1 MIGKNIAALRKIK
14 GLNQSDLARA
24 IHVTQSAVSQ
34 WETGRT
40 QPDMQQI
47 YILADFFGVSVS
59 VLTDEN
65 GIIPSGLIKYDK
77 NEVEEA
83 IKQPM
88 ISPSRFGPETQKVIN
103 ELLAKLRAMPDKKQE
118 EAARGALTYVRGVVN
133 ADEQE
138 GKA

>member
-1 MIGKNIAALRKIK
+1 MIGKNIAALRKIR

-47 YILADFFGVSVS
+47 YILADFFSVSVS

-118 EAARGALTYVRGVVN
+118 EAARGALTYVRGVVS
-133 ADEQE
+133 AEDQE

>member
-59 VLTDEN
+59 VLTDEG

-88 ISPSRFGPETQKVIN
+88 ISPSRFGPETQKVSN
-103 ELLAKLRAMPDKKQE
+103 ELLAKLRSMPDKKQE
-118 EAARGALTYVRGVVN
+118 EAARGALTYVRGVVS

>member
-133 ADEQE
+133 AEDQE

>member
-14 GLNQSDLARA
+14 GLNQSDLAKA

-34 WETGRT
+34 WEAGRT
-40 QPDMQQI
+40 QPDMQQL

-59 VLTDEN
+59 VLTDEG

-118 EAARGALTYVRGVVN
+118 EAARGALTYVRGVVSSE
-133 ADEQE
+133 DQE

>member
-14 GLNQSDLARA
+14 GLNQSDLAKA

-59 VLTDEN
+59 VLADEN

-118 EAARGALTYVRGVVN
+118 EAARGALTYVRGVVS